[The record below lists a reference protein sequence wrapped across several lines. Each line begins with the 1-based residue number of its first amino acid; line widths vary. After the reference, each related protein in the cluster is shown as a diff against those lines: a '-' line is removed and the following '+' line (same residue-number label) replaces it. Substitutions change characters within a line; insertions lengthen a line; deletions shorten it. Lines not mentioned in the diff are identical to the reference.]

1 MLLQTTF
8 LSCVAPDEELFPAAL
23 LKRSSYDLHSVDP
36 AELELLRSTKARKKT
51 QVAPT
56 DITPAFVD
64 IHTARRGVRLAYK

>member
-8 LSCVAPDEELFPAAL
+8 LSCVAPDELFPAAL
-23 LKRSSYDLHSVDP
+23 LGRSSYDLHSVDP

-51 QVAPT
+51 QVAPN